1 MICPGIPITTKF
13 GKKNR
18 LGMEMLI
25 GDFPDFGISVSTYCT
40 IRDLIVAHKVF
51 SVVNLLCSLLE
62 VIQLLIIL
70 PDMDCC

>member
-1 MICPGIPITTKF
+1 
-13 GKKNR
+13 
-18 LGMEMLI
+18 MLT